1 MAEIVPAPAPTPP
14 PAPAAVPAVDP
25 MAVAVAPKRSK
36 PSKLANFVV
45 SLNYIGMGK
54 ERTMF
59 IENMATLL
67 GAGLPIPEALK
78 TIEEETRVKPMKKI
92 VKKILESVE
101 SGTPLWVAMQEQNF
115 FTTYAIALVRIGE
128 EAGSL
133 ARNMGYLAIQQEKD
147 AELRSKVK
155 MAMIYPSVVIVLVMA
170 MVIILGV
177 FVLPNLVQV
186 LISLNAPL
194 PFATRMLIAF
204 ANFSSSNGTLVISLG
219 LGSMLA
225 IFICNALVPAV
236 KRVLQWVAFHVPG
249 IGPLAR
255 AATIARF
262 GVILGGLLQAGVPL
276 PEAMRSL
283 TEVTTVLS
291 YRDFYARI
299 TEEIMLG
306 QSFQKTFG
314 EIKASKTLFPVSVT
328 SLIVVGERS
337 GTLSQILLKIADIY
351 DKKAAETAQ
360 KLPVV
365 LEPMLLIFIGGL
377 VGFIAFSI
385 LTPIYSVVG
394 NISH

>member
-1 MAEIVPAPAPTPP
+1 MTAAE
-14 PAPAAVPAVDP
+14 AAKAADA
-25 MAVAVAPKRSK
+25 AVAVAPKQAKQSALTK
-36 PSKLANFVV
+36 FIV

-67 GAGLPIPEALK
+67 GAGLPLPEALK
-78 TIEEETRVKPMKKI
+78 TILEETRVKPMKKI
-92 VKKILESVE
+92 VKKIVESVE

-133 ARNMGYLAIQQEKD
+133 ARNMTYLAEQQEKD
-147 AELRSKVK
+147 AELKSKVK
-155 MAMIYPSVVIVLVMA
+155 MAMIYPAVVIVLVLA

-194 PFATRMLIAF
+194 PLATKILIAF
-204 ANFSSSNGTLVISLG
+204 ANFSSQNGTLVIG
-219 LGSMLA
+219 LGIGGL
-225 IFICNALVPAV
+225 ITVFVLNALCPPV
-236 KRVLQWVAFHVPG
+236 KRVLQWLAFSVPG

-255 AATIARF
+255 SATIARF

-283 TEVTTVLS
+283 TDVTTVLS
-291 YRDFYARI
+291 YRDFYGKL
-299 TEEIMLG
+299 TEEILQG
-306 QSFQKTFG
+306 QSFQKAFV
-314 EIKASKTLFPVSVT
+314 ELKSAKKLFPVSVT

-351 DKKAAETAQ
+351 DRKAAETAQ

>member
-1 MAEIVPAPAPTPP
+1 MAETTPTPAAPTTASAPTP
-14 PAPAAVPAVDP
+14 APEA
-25 MAVAVAPKRSK
+25 AVAVAPKKAKQSA
-36 PSKLANFVV
+36 LANFVV

-92 VKKILESVE
+92 VKKILDSVE
-101 SGTPLWVAMQEQNF
+101 SGSPLWVAMQEQNF

-133 ARNMGYLAIQQEKD
+133 ARNMVYLAEQQEKD
-147 AELRSKVK
+147 AELKSKVK
-155 MAMIYPSVVIVLVMA
+155 MAMIYPSVVIVLVLA

-194 PFATRMLIAF
+194 PMATRILIAF

-219 LGSMLA
+219 IGGMLA
-225 IFICNALVPAV
+225 IFVLNALVPPV
-236 KRVLQWVAFHVPG
+236 KRALQWLAFHVPG

-291 YRDFYARI
+291 YRDLYGRI
-299 TEEIMLG
+299 TEEILQG
-306 QSFQKTFG
+306 QSFQKSFA
-314 EIKASKTLFPVSVT
+314 EIKSSKTLFPVSVT

-365 LEPMLLIFIGGL
+365 LEPMLLVFIGGL

>member
-1 MAEIVPAPAPTPP
+1 MATLVPTPALVPAPATPG
-14 PAPAAVPAVDP
+14 DI
-25 MAVAVAPKRSK
+25 AVAPKQKK
-36 PSKLANFVV
+36 PSAIANFIV
-45 SLNYIGMGK
+45 SLNYLGMGK
-54 ERTMF
+54 EKTTF
-59 IENMATLL
+59 VENMATLL
-67 GAGLPIPEALK
+67 GAGLPLPDALR
-78 TIEEETRVKPMKKI
+78 TILEETKVKAMKKI
-92 VKKILESVE
+92 VQRIVESVE
-101 SGTPLWVAMQEQNF
+101 SGTPLWLAMQEQNF

-133 ARNMGYLAIQQEKD
+133 AQNMTYLAVQQEKD
-147 AELRSKVK
+147 SELKSKVK
-155 MAMIYPSVVIVLVMA
+155 MAMIYPSIVIVLVMA

-194 PFATRMLIAF
+194 PLATKILIAF
-204 ANFSSSNGTLVISLG
+204 ANFSSQNGGLVVG
-219 LGSMLA
+219 LGIGSLLA
-225 IFICNALVPAV
+225 VFVGNALVPPV
-236 KRVLQWVAFHVPG
+236 KRTLQWVAFHIPG

-255 AATIARF
+255 SATIARF

-283 TEVTTVLS
+283 TEVTSVLV
-291 YRDFYARI
+291 YRDFYGAV
-299 TEEIMLG
+299 TEEIMQG
-306 QSFQKTFG
+306 QSFQKAFA
-314 EIKASKTLFPVSVT
+314 ELKVSRKLFPVSVT

-351 DKKAAETAQ
+351 DRKAAETAQ

-365 LEPMLLIFIGGL
+365 LEPMLLLFIGGL
-377 VGFIAFSI
+377 VGFIAFAI